1 MKTIIVTLTAASLLA
16 LTGCTTQRPLGR
28 DFGNATQQN
37 MAVQI
42 ANPEVSKKAPT
53 YDGAHSATAV
63 IKYRQGQVTEPEA
76 QATSDASAN

>member
-1 MKTIIVTLTAASLLA
+1 MKTIIVTLTAASLLV

-53 YDGAHSATAV
+53 YDGAHTATAV
-63 IKYRQGQVTEPEA
+63 IKYRQGEVTEPEA
-76 QATSDASAN
+76 QTTSETTAN